1 MIAQEPKIMPF
12 QDEPFNGDKFIQ
24 EEFLQLKH
32 RFNLTAAVETGTA
45 LGSTTLFLSEN
56 FEKVYT
62 IEINPVYYR
71 IAVQKFISHK
81 NIKAILGN
89 SVINIWYLKRYLTDQ
104 TIFFLDAHWGAN
116 CPLKDELNEIAR
128 TNLNPVIVIHDFYVP
143 GSAYSKQ
150 DKEAG
155 LGFDSYKDQPFTFE
169 WIKPELDAIYGADNY
184 DHYYNSEAMG
194 AKRGIIYITPK

>member
-24 EEFLQLKH
+24 EEFLKLKH
-32 RFNLTAAVETGTA
+32 RFNLTTAVETGTA
-45 LGSTTLFLSEN
+45 LGSTTLFLSNN

-62 IEINPVYYR
+62 IEINKTYYD

-81 NIKAILGN
+81 NIFPILGTSPN
-89 SVINIWYLKRYLTDQ
+89 EIFIHRNRFTDK
-104 TIFFLDAHWGAN
+104 TIFFLDAHWYDN
-116 CPLKDELNEIAR
+116 CPLKFELTAIRKAG
-128 TNLNPVIVIHDFYVP
+128 LKPVIAIHDFYVP
-143 GSAYSKQ
+143 GSAYSKE

-184 DHYYNSEAMG
+184 DHYYNSEATG